1 MRARAPSAAGGT
13 CLRST
18 ALSALFVALL
28 LDQPCAAEESGT
40 RRATV
45 DATLPESTARLLGS
59 GENLPIDL
67 PTALRLAAASNLDIL
82 EARAR
87 ASEVLGERNQ
97 ALAGFFPTISTFFE
111 ASKIDGRIQGSF
123 GDLENRSFSTLQPGG
138 TISATIDPGL
148 ALFDT
153 LAAYKRLAASTKREA
168 AVTQQT
174 LLTATER
181 FLALEE
187 ALARVA
193 IAKQAVT
200 TSQELLRLSRDREE
214 LGRGLR
220 VNVELARARLA
231 RDEALVAEARRGFR
245 DASVALALVLQLDP
259 TVTLFPPPFVEER
272 AWVEPASAEE
282 LVRQA
287 VRQRPEIAESRQ
299 LAEAAED
306 ARTAL
311 WWKALG
317 PKIAGI
323 VQESAIGRSIGDLDN
338 QQFYG
343 GFVGWTFSPAT
354 LGEIQAAGARVEQTD
369 IQRTRVRQA
378 VASEVV
384 RAGDAITAARERLAA
399 AFPGLEAAEASLDLS
414 RSRYADGVGLE
425 LEVLEAQQA
434 LTDARTALVSAITE
448 ANRAQAALL
457 RATGDISLTALTGAP

>member
-1 MRARAPSAAGGT
+1 VLLLARFCIAADAAGH
-13 CLRST
+13 
-18 ALSALFVALL
+18 
-28 LDQPCAAEESGT
+28 
-40 RRATV
+40 RASV
-45 DATLPESTARLLGS
+45 DLALPEAAARLLGS

-67 PTALRLAAASNLDIL
+67 PTALRLAASSNLEIL

-87 ASEVLGERNQ
+87 ASEAAGEKSK
-97 ALAGFFPTISTFFE
+97 ALAGFLPTLSTFFA
-111 ASKIDGRIQGSF
+111 ASKVDGRIQGSF
-123 GDLENRSFSTLQPGG
+123 GDLENHTFSTLEPGG
-138 TISATIDPGL
+138 AISATIDPGL

-153 LAAYKRLAASTKREA
+153 LAAYKRLAASAEREE

-174 LLTATER
+174 LLAATER
-181 FLALEE
+181 FLELEE

-193 IAKQAVT
+193 IAEQAVA
-200 TSQELLRLSRDREE
+200 TSQELLRLARDREE

-220 VNVELARARLA
+220 VSVELARARLA
-231 RDEALVAEARRGFR
+231 SDEALVVEARRRFR

-259 TVTLFPPPFVEER
+259 TVTLFPPPLVEER
-272 AWVEPASAEE
+272 AWVEPASAPD

-287 VRQRPEIAESRQ
+287 VASRPEVEESRQ

-306 ARTAL
+306 SRTAL

-317 PKIAGI
+317 PKLAGT
-323 VQESAIGRSIGDLDN
+323 VQESAIGRSFGNLDN

-354 LGEIQAAGARVEQTD
+354 IGEIQAAGARVELAD

-378 VASEVV
+378 VASDVV
-384 RAGDAITAARERLAA
+384 RASDALVAARERLAA
-399 AFPGLEAAEASLDLS
+399 VFPGLEAAQASLELS

-434 LTDARTALVSAITE
+434 LTDARTALVGAITE
-448 ANRAQAALL
+448 TNRAQAALL
-457 RATGDISLTALTGAP
+457 RATGDISLSALTAAP